1 MLIVKFEYGV
11 GGEGH
16 TESCVGFN
24 TMDEARKFAI
34 EAVNEI
40 CDRVQN
46 HSIAD
51 NAILRVWDA
60 DVNSELISDI

>member
-1 MLIVKFEYGV
+1 MFVVKFEYGV
-11 GGEGH
+11 GGEGY
-16 TESCVGFN
+16 TESCVSFV

-46 HSIAD
+46 RSIAD
-51 NAILRVWDA
+51 NAVLRVWDA
-60 DVNSELISDI
+60 DADGELIYDI

>member
-1 MLIVKFEYGV
+1 MFVVKFEYGV
-11 GGEGH
+11 GGVGY
-16 TESCVGFN
+16 TESCVDFD

-46 HSIAD
+46 SSIAD

-60 DVNSELISDI
+60 DVDDELIYDI

>member
-1 MLIVKFEYGV
+1 MFVVEFEYGV
-11 GGEGH
+11 GGEGY
-16 TESCVGFN
+16 TESCVVFG

-46 HSIAD
+46 GSIAD
-51 NAILRVWDA
+51 NAVLRVWDA
-60 DVNSELISDI
+60 DVDGGLIHDI